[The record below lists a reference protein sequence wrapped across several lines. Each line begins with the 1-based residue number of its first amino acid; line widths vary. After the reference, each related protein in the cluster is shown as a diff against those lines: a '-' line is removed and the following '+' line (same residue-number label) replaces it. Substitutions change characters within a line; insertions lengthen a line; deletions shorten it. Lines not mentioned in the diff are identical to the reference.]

1 MSETVV
7 GLDIGTST
15 VRAVIGVF
23 TENGELQITGV
34 GKAPSNGLRNG
45 AIVNIE
51 AAMTSVSSAIEAAE
65 LMAGHE
71 VFSVFTGIGGSQ
83 VSSMNSSGMV
93 GVAGNDK
100 GFQEITQRDVDRVL
114 EAAKSVPIDIARQI
128 IHVIPQTYTID
139 GQKGIKVPLNM
150 IGVRLEVGVHIV
162 TAAVTSL
169 QNLVRCV
176 SRAGFDVNDILLK
189 TLAAAE
195 SITTEEER
203 DLGSIIIDLG
213 GGSTDALVIVD
224 GAPVCSVSIPI
235 GGSTVTNDISVIR
248 GISFESAERI
258 KKSSGCCY
266 EALLDEVEEVIIPGL
281 GGRPPEAITRNDL
294 CSYIQPRIEEILTMI
309 RDKIG
314 ATVKDRNLA
323 GNVILCGGG
332 ALLPGIVEVAG
343 EVFDTRN
350 VRIGIPGNFGGLQEE
365 YRAPEYAVA
374 VGLVV
379 ANMKN
384 SGNMHNPKENLKKKK
399 SGFSAIKGWLKEFF

>member
-1 MSETVV
+1 MSETIV

-34 GKAPSNGLRNG
+34 GKSPSNGLRNG
-45 AIVNIE
+45 AIINLE
-51 AAMTSVSSAIEAAE
+51 AAMSSVTAAIEAAE
-65 LMAGHE
+65 MMAGHE
-71 VFSVFTGIGGSQ
+71 VLSVYTAIGGSQ
-83 VSSMNSSGMV
+83 VSSMNSTGVV
-93 GVAGNDK
+93 GVAGNGK
-100 GFQEITQRDVDRVL
+100 GTQEISQRDIERVL
-114 EAAKSVPIDIARQI
+114 EAAKSVPIDMARQI

-139 GQKGIKVPLNM
+139 GQKGIKSPLGNV
-150 IGVRLEVGVHIV
+150 GVRLEAEVHIV
-162 TAAVTSL
+162 TAAVTSI
-169 QNLVRCV
+169 QNLIRCIK
-176 SRAGFDVNDILLK
+176 RAKFDVEDIRLK

-195 SITTEEER
+195 AITTEEER

-213 GGSTDALVIVD
+213 GGSTDALVITD
-224 GAPVCSVSIPI
+224 GAPVC
-235 GGSTVTNDISVIR
+235 TVTNDISVVR

-281 GGRPPEAITRNDL
+281 GGRPPEAITRHDL
-294 CSYIQPRIEEILTMI
+294 CSYIQPRVEEILTMV

-314 ATVKDRNLA
+314 ATVKDRKLS

-350 VRIGIPGNFGGLQEE
+350 VRIGIPANFGGLQEE

-379 ANMKN
+379 ANAK
-384 SGNMHNPKENLKKKK
+384 SHGTLQTRKESDKKKNT
-399 SGFSAIKGWLKEFF
+399 FLTAIKEWFKEFV

>member
-1 MSETVV
+1 MSEAIV

-15 VRAVIGVF
+15 VRAVIGIF
-23 TENGELQITGV
+23 TENGDLQITGV

-45 AIVNIE
+45 VVVNIE
-51 AAMTSVSSAIEAAE
+51 EAADCVSAAIEAAE
-65 LMAGHE
+65 MMAGHE
-71 VFSVFTGIGGSQ
+71 VLSVYTGIGGSQ
-83 VSSMNSSGMV
+83 VSSMNSKGIV

-100 GFQEITQRDVDRVL
+100 GLQEITPRDIERVL
-114 EAAKSVPIDIARQI
+114 EAARAVPIDIARQI

-139 GQKGIKVPLNM
+139 GQKGIKKPLNM
-150 IGVRLEVGVHIV
+150 LGVRLEAEVHIV
-162 TAAVTSL
+162 TAAITSV
-169 QNLVRCV
+169 QNLIRCV
-176 SRAGFDVNDILLK
+176 SRAGFSVDDIRLK

-195 SITTEEER
+195 AITTEEER
-203 DLGSIIIDLG
+203 ELGSIIIDLG
-213 GGSTDALVIVD
+213 GGSTDAVVIVD
-224 GAPVCSVSIPI
+224 GAPVCSISIPI
-235 GGSTVTNDISVIR
+235 GGATVTNDISVIR

-294 CSYIQPRIEEILTMI
+294 CSYIQPRIEEILTI
-309 RDKIG
+309 VRDKIG
-314 ATVKDRNLA
+314 AVIKDRNLS

-379 ANMKN
+379 ANAKN
-384 SGNMHNPKENLKKKK
+384 CGTIQNPKENGKKKK
-399 SGFSAIKGWLKEFF
+399 TIWSAFKGWLKEFV

>member
-1 MSETVV
+1 MSETIV

-34 GKAPSNGLRNG
+34 GKSPSNGLRNG
-45 AIVNIE
+45 AIINLE
-51 AAMTSVSSAIEAAE
+51 AAMSSVTDAIEAAE
-65 LMAGHE
+65 MMAGHE
-71 VFSVFTGIGGSQ
+71 VLSVYTAIGGSQ
-83 VSSMNSSGMV
+83 VSSMNSTGVV
-93 GVAGNDK
+93 GVAGNGK
-100 GFQEITQRDVDRVL
+100 GTQEISQRDIERVL
-114 EAAKSVPIDIARQI
+114 EAAKSVPIDMARQI

-139 GQKGIKVPLNM
+139 GQKGIKSPLGNV
-150 IGVRLEVGVHIV
+150 GVRLEAEVHIV
-162 TAAVTSL
+162 TAAVTSI
-169 QNLVRCV
+169 QNLIRCIK
-176 SRAGFDVNDILLK
+176 RAKFDVEDIRLK

-195 SITTEEER
+195 AITTEEER

-213 GGSTDALVIVD
+213 GGSTDALVITD
-224 GAPVCSVSIPI
+224 GAPVCSVSIPL
-235 GGSTVTNDISVIR
+235 GGATVTNDISVVR

-281 GGRPPEAITRNDL
+281 GGRPPEAITRHDL
-294 CSYIQPRIEEILTMI
+294 CSYIQPRVEEILTMV

-314 ATVKDRNLA
+314 ATVKDRKLS

-350 VRIGIPGNFGGLQEE
+350 VRIGIPANFGGLQEE

-379 ANMKN
+379 ANAK
-384 SGNMHNPKENLKKKK
+384 SHGTLQTRKESDKKKNT
-399 SGFSAIKGWLKEFF
+399 FLTAIKEWFKEFV

>member
-1 MSETVV
+1 MSETIV

-23 TENGELQITGV
+23 TENNELQITGV

-51 AAMTSVSSAIEAAE
+51 AAVKSISAAIESAE
-65 LMAGHE
+65 MMAGHD
-71 VFSVFTGIGGSQ
+71 VLSVYTAIGGAQ
-83 VSSMNSSGMV
+83 VSSTNSKGIV
-93 GVAGNDK
+93 GVAGNGK
-100 GFQEITQRDVDRVL
+100 GSQEITQRDIDRVL
-114 EAAKSVPIDIARQI
+114 EAAKAVPIDMARQI

-139 GQKGIKVPLNM
+139 NQKGIKKPLNM
-150 IGVRLEVGVHIV
+150 IGVRLEAEVHIV
-162 TAAVTSL
+162 TAAVTSV
-169 QNLVRCV
+169 QNLVRCID
-176 SRAGFDVNDILLK
+176 RAGFGVEDIRLK

-203 DLGSIIIDLG
+203 ELGSIIIDLG
-213 GGSTDALVIVD
+213 GGSTDALVLVE
-224 GAPVCSVSIPI
+224 GAPVCSVSIPY
-235 GGSTVTNDISVIR
+235 GGATVTNDISVLR
-248 GISFESAERI
+248 GISFENAERI
-258 KKSSGCCY
+258 KKSSGCCFA
-266 EALLDEVEEVIIPGL
+266 ELLDEVEEVIIPGL

-314 ATVKDRNLA
+314 ASVKDRNLS

-350 VRIGIPGNFGGLQEE
+350 VRIGIPGNYGGIQEE
-365 YRAPEYAVA
+365 YRTPEYAVA

-379 ANMKN
+379 ANAKN
-384 SGNMHNPKENLKKKK
+384 YGTVQNSKENGKKKRT
-399 SGFSAIKGWLKEFF
+399 GFTFVKEWLKEFF